1 MVKKLTLPIALKT
14 LPEGKKSLLICRIE
28 LEKVQELGKKFRWK
42 NPGRCLVC
50 GSTRLWGHGF
60 VLRYFFGFASGVWI
74 KRWRCPECGSVH
86 TVRPESFL
94 PGMQYPKST
103 QRSSL
108 ESKLAGKSFLK
119 TVSRQI
125 QQHWWRTF
133 RHLCRESGNWTDLRK
148 FLTEHLLPDQLPVTK
163 RRIYRAS
170 WPTAVS
176 PYLPFALTVRPPP
189 FSFE

>member
-1 MVKKLTLPIALKT
+1 M
-14 LPEGKKSLLICRIE
+14 
-28 LEKVQELGKKFRWK
+28 
-42 NPGRCLVC
+42 
-50 GSTRLWGHGF
+50 
-60 VLRYFFGFASGVWI
+60 
-74 KRWRCPECGSVH
+74 
-86 TVRPESFL
+86 RPESFL

-148 FLTEHLLPDQLPVTK
+148 FLTEHLHPGQLPVTK

-189 FSFE
+189 FSLE